1 MRGARGTSG
10 AHAPCAFAIYSENRG
25 TRRSRAADAA
35 AVAMAPDVASGQVAT
50 RLAQPLR
57 MASAR
62 AEAVDATVTEPGPG
76 CAPAR
81 DASLQERVATRR
93 RNLLWGAKWAGGV
106 AEALPDFDANAGQG
120 GKKGAPTAVPA
131 LRAVPPV
138 KRGSCRGSVVPGS
151 PSGDPATDD
160 PGSP

>member
-1 MRGARGTSG
+1 MEPRAPRLGREEAREEEEEPS
-10 AHAPCAFAIYSENRG
+10 AAAE
-25 TRRSRAADAA
+25 ADAA
-35 AVAMAPDVASGQVAT
+35 AHERPRGARLAAVERQEEERRHTHRQVGALERPGAHLAALVRDAHRPRAAPLARQQELRREGEAT
-50 RLAQPLR
+50 RLV
-57 MASAR
+57 AS
-62 AEAVDATVTEPGPG
+62 
-76 CAPAR
+76 
-81 DASLQERVATRR
+81 
-93 RNLLWGAKWAGGV
+93 
-106 AEALPDFDANAGQG
+106 QG